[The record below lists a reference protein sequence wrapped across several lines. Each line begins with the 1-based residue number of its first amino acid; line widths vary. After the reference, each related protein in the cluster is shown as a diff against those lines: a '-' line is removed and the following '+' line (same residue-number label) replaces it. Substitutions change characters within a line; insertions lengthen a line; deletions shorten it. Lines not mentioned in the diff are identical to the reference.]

1 MEAITSQQCYGELA
15 MDAITLTF
23 WALWMLT
30 TVTAVARCLA
40 ISPLRWNLKVM
51 YKLLSRLSYTGSTNC
66 GA

>member
-30 TVTAVARCLA
+30 TVTAVARYLA
-40 ISPLRWNLKVM
+40 ISPLRRNLKV
-51 YKLLSRLSYTGSTNC
+51 RLETSLAVELHWEY
-66 GA
+66 